1 VIRRLLLPAVVV
13 AGLLAAAAPSGRAQ
27 DQGFAPIPL
36 KKIAAATSG
45 DPLAIWS
52 DQEVR
57 EVVAGTP
64 NIFAGSLR
72 TNRGTVVVSQLVGR
86 GLCDTPQ
93 DCPVRV
99 VLQDPAGKRRVLLE
113 REQLCASP
121 NFYSIRPDLQA
132 LRACDR
138 VVDLP

>member
-1 VIRRLLLPAVVV
+1 MIRHLLLAAGAAAV
-13 AGLLAAAAPSGRAQ
+13 LAAAAIPAPAQ
-27 DQGFAPIPL
+27 DPEFAPIPL
-36 KKIAAATSG
+36 KKIAVATSG

-52 DQEVR
+52 DQEVT
-57 EVVAGTP
+57 EVAAGAP

-121 NFYSIRPDLQA
+121 NFYSIRLDLKA

>member
-1 VIRRLLLPAVVV
+1 MIRRHLLLPAVAV
-13 AGLLAAAAPSGRAQ
+13 GLVTAAAAPAFAQ
-27 DQGFAPIPL
+27 DPEFAPIPL
-36 KKIAAATSG
+36 KKIAEATSG

-52 DQEVR
+52 DQEVA
-57 EVVAGTP
+57 EVVAGAP

-99 VLQDPAGKRRVLLE
+99 VLQDSAGKRRVLLE
-113 REQLCASP
+113 REQLCASAD
-121 NFYSIRPDLQA
+121 FYSIQLDLKA

-138 VVDLP
+138 VVELP